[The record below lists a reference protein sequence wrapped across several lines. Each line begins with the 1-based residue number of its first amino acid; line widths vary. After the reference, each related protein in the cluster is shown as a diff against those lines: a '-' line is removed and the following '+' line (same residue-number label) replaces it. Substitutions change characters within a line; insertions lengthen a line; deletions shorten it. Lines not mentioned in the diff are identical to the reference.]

1 MTREEASRLVEPL
14 FENWGP
20 ALVRYAARATGHLE
34 LAEDLV
40 QEAFMALYS
49 KVRGGAE
56 IHNPKGWTLRVVRNQ
71 ILKQKRTL
79 SRRLEDCW
87 NPGDLDS
94 IPVADAPASF
104 EREDVVGLF
113 VVLTQREEEVI
124 LLRLESFKYREIA
137 AELGISEKS
146 VCTLLARALRKLQ
159 QASEQGVPR
168 RISSRKHYGTTRT
181 LQ

>member
-14 FENWGP
+14 FDTWGP
-20 ALVRYAARATGHLE
+20 ALLRYAARATGDSE

-40 QEAFMALYS
+40 QEAFMALYT
-49 KVRGGAE
+49 KVRGGTE

-71 ILKQKRTL
+71 ILKQRRTL
-79 SRRLEDCW
+79 SRRPEDCW

-94 IPVADAPASF
+94 IPAGYATARF

-113 VVLTQREEEVI
+113 AVLTQREEEVV
-124 LLRLESFKYREIA
+124 LLRLESLKYREIA
-137 AELGISEKS
+137 AELGIGEKS
-146 VCTLLARALRKLQ
+146 VCTLLTRALRKLQ
-159 QASEQGVPR
+159 LAAEEGIPR
-168 RISSRKHYGTTRT
+168 RISTRKHDGTTRT